1 LGRVPFDRTAALQER
16 LRADILAGA
25 GPETLVLC
33 EHEPVITLGRS
44 ARPEHVLLAPDE
56 LAAQGIQVRR
66 ASRGGDV
73 TYHGPGQL
81 VGYPVFRL
89 RTGLVAH
96 MEKMAAALVAVLGA
110 LGLTAHWRRDRPGV
124 WVGPDKVCA
133 FGVHVAHRVAIHGFA
148 LNVTTPAEAFSPI
161 IPCGLPDAGVTS
173 IARLG
178 VQPPPLEALAAAAA
192 RAFAGAFDL
201 ELETTAAEIFDVG
214 SPVLP
219 VANRN
224 PRSIE

>member
-1 LGRVPFDRTAALQER
+1 LGRVPFDATAALQER
-16 LRADILAGA
+16 LRADILAGVGA
-25 GPETLVLC
+25 ETLLLC
-33 EHEPVITLGRS
+33 EHDPVITLGRS
-44 ARPEHVLLAPDE
+44 ARPEHVLASPAE
-56 LAAQGIQVRR
+56 LAARGIQVRP

-96 MEKMAAALVAVLGA
+96 METMAAALVALLGA
-110 LGLTAHWRRDRPGV
+110 RGLTARWRRDRPGV
-124 WVGPDKVCA
+124 WVGPDKICA
-133 FGVHVAHRVAIHGFA
+133 FGIHVAHRVAIHGFA

-161 IPCGLPDAGVTS
+161 VPCGLADAGVTS

-178 VQPPPLEALAAAAA
+178 VLPPALPELAVETA
-192 RAFAGAFDL
+192 RAFERAFGL
-201 ELETTAAEIFDVG
+201 ELETSAAEIFDIG